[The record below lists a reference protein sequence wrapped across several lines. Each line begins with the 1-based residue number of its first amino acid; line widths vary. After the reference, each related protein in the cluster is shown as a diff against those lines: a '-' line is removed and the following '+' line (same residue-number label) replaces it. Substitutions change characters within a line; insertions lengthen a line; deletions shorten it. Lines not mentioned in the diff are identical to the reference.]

1 MDDMK
6 GILESVRKH
15 YREQDSKIN
24 EQVELFINEIKNY
37 PDDSTTA
44 KQRLEE
50 SRKWLKRQ
58 LLGSYAG
65 NAKIRDLM
73 LRIIKRIEQGLLS
86 D

>member
-6 GILESVRKH
+6 GILDAVNEH
-15 YREQDSKIN
+15 YRNQSSRIDET
-24 EQVELFINEIKNY
+24 VELFINEVKNFR
-37 PDDSTTA
+37 DDSTTA
-44 KQRLEE
+44 EHRLEE

-73 LRIIKRIEQGLLS
+73 LRIIKRIEQGLLAE
-86 D
+86 